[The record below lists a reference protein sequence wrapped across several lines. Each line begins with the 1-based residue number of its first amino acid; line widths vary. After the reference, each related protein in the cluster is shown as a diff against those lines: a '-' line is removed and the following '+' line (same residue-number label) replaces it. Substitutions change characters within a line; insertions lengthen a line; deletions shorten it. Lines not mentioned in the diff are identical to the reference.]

1 MWKGRDLFQKES
13 LHHGVAKEE
22 AREKNACVTVDETT
36 PAAFQRCRKPREF
49 LYSIRFSKVEL
60 ILLLFCP
67 DSLHEL
73 THSYFARH
81 GQKNRR
87 GTGRSRWRTKVTPQ
101 SPHTHCRPG
110 QPGPFQ
116 TFSTRRTHTHTHT
129 RSSDEKKKNKTLWEC
144 SRSFVLRATDEFEG
158 SVLNL
163 FSFPPQS
170 YGQTPNF

>member
-1 MWKGRDLFQKES
+1 LMRQHPLRSNAAENLES
-13 LHHGVAKEE
+13 LSLS
-22 AREKNACVTVDETT
+22 
-36 PAAFQRCRKPREF
+36 AFQRLNWSF
-49 LYSIRFSKVEL
+49 FF
-60 ILLLFCP
+60 FCP

-81 GQKNRR
+81 GQK
-87 GTGRSRWRTKVTPQ
+87 TGGGPGGVGGGQKWHH

-116 TFSTRRTHTHTHT
+116 TFSTRRTHTHTQP
-129 RSSDEKKKNKTLWEC
+129 RSSDERKNNKTLWEC

-170 YGQTPNF
+170 SGQTPNF

>member
-1 MWKGRDLFQKES
+1 MVWQKRRLGKKTLASLLMRQHPLRSNAAENLES
-13 LHHGVAKEE
+13 LSLS
-22 AREKNACVTVDETT
+22 
-36 PAAFQRCRKPREF
+36 AFQRLNWSF
-49 LYSIRFSKVEL
+49 FF
-60 ILLLFCP
+60 FCP

-81 GQKNRR
+81 GQK
-87 GTGRSRWRTKVTPQ
+87 TGGGPGGVGGGQKWHH

-116 TFSTRRTHTHTHT
+116 TFSTRRTHTHTQDRAT
-129 RSSDEKKKNKTLWEC
+129 KGKNNKTLWEC

-170 YGQTPNF
+170 SGQTPNF